1 MLILYLR
8 ACKERGVRIDPF
20 ILVNRQMIRLNNNL
34 QEVNQVIYY
43 EPRLQLTSSVQLGE
57 KYGNIQWVRCTFI
70 QLLT

>member
-1 MLILYLR
+1 
-8 ACKERGVRIDPF
+8 
-20 ILVNRQMIRLNNNL
+20 MIRLNNNL
-34 QEVNQVIYY
+34 QEVNQVSYY